1 MRYTYVRQHDTT
13 DCAAACLAMV
23 CLHYKKEVTI
33 TRLRDMM
40 GTDLKGTN
48 LVGLQKAANE
58 LGFTTAAVRVDRENF
73 LSDFSLPC
81 IAQVI
86 TDQGLAHFVVVFKK
100 TTIKDD
106 GARRK
111 HMLQDAESRKEE
123 EEKGKK
129 HKCKDYVI
137 IGDPGTELKKISLDE
152 FYKNF
157 TGVLLLLNPT
167 SEFKG
172 GKIEKGGMMKRY
184 INLLLPQ
191 KKLFFYA
198 ILSSIITTILGIASS
213 MFNKILMD
221 EVLPYGLNSLLVTLI
236 LVFSVVSITSTLIG
250 FVRQWVLIHLSIK
263 IDIPLMLGYFGH
275 IFNLPMKFFATRKT
289 GDITTRY
296 SDANTIKSI
305 FTSIALS
312 LVMDISMAVITGIIL
327 FRMNAML
334 FSISLFMAL
343 VSILLVLVYKQPYK
357 KINEESMA
365 QSAALNSQ
373 MIESL
378 RGIETV
384 KCNANEQTEL
394 DNLEREYMKSLK
406 ISLRSS
412 RISTTQGLIS
422 SFISTGFS
430 MLTTY
435 VGITQVLN
443 GEMTLGGFMAFS
455 TLSGY
460 FTSPLSNLIGLQM
473 QIQEASISMKR
484 LTEIMD
490 YPSEY
495 ETAEGVEQSELD
507 KVEGDIEFKD
517 VTFRYGNRAPA
528 LDHISFTIP
537 AGKKVALVGGSGS
550 GKSTITKLLLK
561 YYDPEDG
568 EIDING
574 ANLAEYTNSSVRRA
588 IAYVPQ
594 NIELFSKTI
603 YDNIR
608 ISRMDATLDEV
619 KEAAHKAWEE
629 LLASRR
635 DMEKKGEET
644 LQWMKE
650 NDRRGIVLAGR
661 PYHVD
666 PEINHG
672 IPELITSYGFA
683 VLTEDSISQLGE
695 IERPLVVTDQ
705 WMYHTRLYR
714 AASYVKSQNNLDLIQ
729 LNSFGCGLDAVTTD
743 QVNDILTGS
752 GKIYTV
758 LKIDEVNNLGAARI
772 RIRSLIA
779 ALRVRDKKH
788 YERKVVSSAYHRITF
803 TKDMKKDYTILCP
816 QMSPIHFDLIEPAI
830 RSFGYQVEVLQN
842 DNRSAIDTGLKYVN
856 NDACYPS
863 LIVVGQIMDALL
875 SGKYDLDHTAI
886 FMSQTG
892 GGCRASNYIGFI
904 RRALERAGMGQ
915 IPVISVNANGMETN
929 PGFSI
934 TLPLLTKAMQAV
946 VYGDIFMRVLYATR
960 PYEKEPGSANALH
973 QKWKAR
979 CIKSLSKRV
988 PNMME
993 FSRNISGI
1001 VRDFDELPRISGL
1014 QKPKVGIVGEILVK
1028 FSPLANNHIVEL
1040 LESEGAE
1047 AVMPD
1052 LMDFLLY
1059 CFYNSNFKAAN
1070 LGGKKSSASLCNM
1083 GISLLEY
1090 FRKAA
1095 RRELMKSK
1103 HFTAPARIAN
1113 LAEMAKDFV
1122 SIGNQ
1127 TGEGWFLTGEMLEL
1141 IHSGVGN
1148 IVCTQPFGCLPN
1160 HIVGKGVIKELRK
1173 AYPNSNIIAV
1183 DYDPGAS
1190 EVNQLNRIKLMLSTA
1205 QKNLKNIDI

>member
-100 TTIKDD
+100 TTIKDE

-111 HMLQDAESRKEE
+111 HMLQDAETRKEE
-123 EEKGKK
+123 EKKGKK

-172 GKIEKGGMMKRY
+172 GKLGSRDGKDGKDGKSGKYGMMKRY
-184 INLLLPQ
+184 IDLLLPQ

-198 ILSSIITTILGIASS
+198 ILSSVITTILGIASS

-221 EVLPYGLNSLLVTLI
+221 EVLPYGLNNLLVTLI

-296 SDANTIKSI
+296 SDADTIKSI

-357 KINEESMA
+357 RINEESMA

-490 YPSEY
+490 YPAEN
-495 ETAEGVEQSELD
+495 ETAEGMEQSEME

-528 LDHISFTIP
+528 LDHVSFTIP
-537 AGKKVALVGGSGS
+537 AGKKVALVGSSGS

-568 EIDING
+568 EIDVNG
-574 ANLAEYTNSSVRRA
+574 VNLAEYSSHSVRRA

-594 NIELFSKTI
+594 NVELFSKTI

-619 KEAAHKAWEE
+619 KEAAKKADAHEFIRHLPLQYNTYLEEAGNGLSGGEKQRIALARAFLKDSNLYILDESTSNLDFATETLIFNMIYEQLADRSMLIVAHRLSTIRDCDLILVMDHGKIVERGTHEE
-629 LLASRR
+629 L
-635 DMEKKGEET
+635 
-644 LQWMKE
+644 
-650 NDRRGIVLAGR
+650 
-661 PYHVD
+661 
-666 PEINHG
+666 
-672 IPELITSYGFA
+672 
-683 VLTEDSISQLGE
+683 
-695 IERPLVVTDQ
+695 
-705 WMYHTRLYR
+705 
-714 AASYVKSQNNLDLIQ
+714 
-729 LNSFGCGLDAVTTD
+729 
-743 QVNDILTGS
+743 
-752 GKIYTV
+752 
-758 LKIDEVNNLGAARI
+758 
-772 RIRSLIA
+772 
-779 ALRVRDKKH
+779 
-788 YERKVVSSAYHRITF
+788 
-803 TKDMKKDYTILCP
+803 
-816 QMSPIHFDLIEPAI
+816 
-830 RSFGYQVEVLQN
+830 
-842 DNRSAIDTGLKYVN
+842 
-856 NDACYPS
+856 
-863 LIVVGQIMDALL
+863 
-875 SGKYDLDHTAI
+875 
-886 FMSQTG
+886 
-892 GGCRASNYIGFI
+892 
-904 RRALERAGMGQ
+904 
-915 IPVISVNANGMETN
+915 
-929 PGFSI
+929 
-934 TLPLLTKAMQAV
+934 
-946 VYGDIFMRVLYATR
+946 
-960 PYEKEPGSANALH
+960 
-973 QKWKAR
+973 
-979 CIKSLSKRV
+979 
-988 PNMME
+988 
-993 FSRNISGI
+993 
-1001 VRDFDELPRISGL
+1001 
-1014 QKPKVGIVGEILVK
+1014 
-1028 FSPLANNHIVEL
+1028 
-1040 LESEGAE
+1040 
-1047 AVMPD
+1047 
-1052 LMDFLLY
+1052 
-1059 CFYNSNFKAAN
+1059 
-1070 LGGKKSSASLCNM
+1070 
-1083 GISLLEY
+1083 
-1090 FRKAA
+1090 
-1095 RRELMKSK
+1095 
-1103 HFTAPARIAN
+1103 
-1113 LAEMAKDFV
+1113 MAKD
-1122 SIGNQ
+1122 GRYA
-1127 TGEGWFLTGEMLEL
+1127 EL
-1141 IHSGVGN
+1141 WNMQQGI
-1148 IVCTQPFGCLPN
+1148 FR
-1160 HIVGKGVIKELRK
+1160 KRK
-1173 AYPNSNIIAV
+1173 AEPAPQVSAAV
-1183 DYDPGAS
+1183 VEEDDDGESITY
-1190 EVNQLNRIKLMLSTA
+1190 
-1205 QKNLKNIDI
+1205 

>member
-100 TTIKDD
+100 TTIKDE

-111 HMLQDAESRKEE
+111 HMLQDAETRKEE
-123 EEKGKK
+123 EKKGKK

-172 GKIEKGGMMKRY
+172 GKLGSRDGKGGKDGKDGKSGKYGMMKRY
-184 INLLLPQ
+184 IDLLLPQ

-198 ILSSIITTILGIASS
+198 ILSSVITTILGIASS

-221 EVLPYGLNSLLVTLI
+221 EVLPYGLNNLLVTLI

-296 SDANTIKSI
+296 SDADTIKSI

-357 KINEESMA
+357 RINEESMA

-412 RISTTQGLIS
+412 RISTTQGLVS

-435 VGITQVLN
+435 VGISQVLN

-455 TLSGY
+455 TLSSY

-473 QIQEASISMKR
+473 QIQEASISKKR

-490 YPSEY
+490 YPAEN
-495 ETAEGVEQSELD
+495 ETAEGMEQSEME

-528 LDHISFTIP
+528 LDHVSFTIP
-537 AGKKVALVGGSGS
+537 AGKKVALVGSSGS

-568 EIDING
+568 EIDVNG
-574 ANLAEYTNSSVRRA
+574 VNLAEYSNHSVRRA

-594 NIELFSKTI
+594 NVELFSKTI

-619 KEAAHKAWEE
+619 KEAAKKADAHEFIRHLPLQYNTYLEEAGNGLSGGEKQRIALARAFLKDSNLYILDESTSNLDFATETLIFNMIYEQLADRSMLIVAHRLSTIRDCDLILVMDHGKIVERGNHEE
-629 LLASRR
+629 L
-635 DMEKKGEET
+635 
-644 LQWMKE
+644 
-650 NDRRGIVLAGR
+650 
-661 PYHVD
+661 
-666 PEINHG
+666 
-672 IPELITSYGFA
+672 
-683 VLTEDSISQLGE
+683 
-695 IERPLVVTDQ
+695 
-705 WMYHTRLYR
+705 
-714 AASYVKSQNNLDLIQ
+714 
-729 LNSFGCGLDAVTTD
+729 
-743 QVNDILTGS
+743 
-752 GKIYTV
+752 
-758 LKIDEVNNLGAARI
+758 
-772 RIRSLIA
+772 
-779 ALRVRDKKH
+779 
-788 YERKVVSSAYHRITF
+788 
-803 TKDMKKDYTILCP
+803 
-816 QMSPIHFDLIEPAI
+816 
-830 RSFGYQVEVLQN
+830 
-842 DNRSAIDTGLKYVN
+842 
-856 NDACYPS
+856 
-863 LIVVGQIMDALL
+863 
-875 SGKYDLDHTAI
+875 
-886 FMSQTG
+886 
-892 GGCRASNYIGFI
+892 
-904 RRALERAGMGQ
+904 
-915 IPVISVNANGMETN
+915 
-929 PGFSI
+929 
-934 TLPLLTKAMQAV
+934 
-946 VYGDIFMRVLYATR
+946 
-960 PYEKEPGSANALH
+960 
-973 QKWKAR
+973 
-979 CIKSLSKRV
+979 
-988 PNMME
+988 
-993 FSRNISGI
+993 
-1001 VRDFDELPRISGL
+1001 
-1014 QKPKVGIVGEILVK
+1014 
-1028 FSPLANNHIVEL
+1028 
-1040 LESEGAE
+1040 
-1047 AVMPD
+1047 
-1052 LMDFLLY
+1052 
-1059 CFYNSNFKAAN
+1059 
-1070 LGGKKSSASLCNM
+1070 
-1083 GISLLEY
+1083 
-1090 FRKAA
+1090 
-1095 RRELMKSK
+1095 
-1103 HFTAPARIAN
+1103 
-1113 LAEMAKDFV
+1113 MAKD
-1122 SIGNQ
+1122 GRYA
-1127 TGEGWFLTGEMLEL
+1127 EL
-1141 IHSGVGN
+1141 WNMQQGI
-1148 IVCTQPFGCLPN
+1148 FR
-1160 HIVGKGVIKELRK
+1160 KRK
-1173 AYPNSNIIAV
+1173 AEPAPQVSAAV
-1183 DYDPGAS
+1183 VEEDDDGESITY
-1190 EVNQLNRIKLMLSTA
+1190 
-1205 QKNLKNIDI
+1205 

>member
-100 TTIKDD
+100 TTIKDE

-111 HMLQDAESRKEE
+111 HMLQDAETRKEE
-123 EEKGKK
+123 EKKGKK

-172 GKIEKGGMMKRY
+172 GKLGSRDGKGGKDGKDGKSGKYGMMKRY
-184 INLLLPQ
+184 IDLLLPQ

-198 ILSSIITTILGIASS
+198 ILSSVITTILGIASS

-221 EVLPYGLNSLLVTLI
+221 EVLPYGLNNLLVTLI

-296 SDANTIKSI
+296 SDADTIKSI

-357 KINEESMA
+357 RINEESMA

-435 VGITQVLN
+435 VGISQVLN

-455 TLSGY
+455 TLSSY

-473 QIQEASISMKR
+473 EIQEASISMKR

-490 YPSEY
+490 YPAEN
-495 ETAEGVEQSELD
+495 ETAEGMEQSEME

-528 LDHISFTIP
+528 LDHVSFTIP
-537 AGKKVALVGGSGS
+537 AGKKVALVGSSGS

-568 EIDING
+568 EIDVNG
-574 ANLAEYTNSSVRRA
+574 VNLAEYSNHSVRRA

-594 NIELFSKTI
+594 NVELFSKTI

-619 KEAAHKAWEE
+619 KEAAKKADAHDFIRHLPLQYNTYLEEAGNGLSGGEKQRIALARAFLKDSNLYILDESTSNLDFATETLIFNMIYEQLADRSMLIVAHRLSTIRDCDLILVMDHGKIVERGNHEE
-629 LLASRR
+629 L
-635 DMEKKGEET
+635 
-644 LQWMKE
+644 
-650 NDRRGIVLAGR
+650 
-661 PYHVD
+661 
-666 PEINHG
+666 
-672 IPELITSYGFA
+672 
-683 VLTEDSISQLGE
+683 
-695 IERPLVVTDQ
+695 
-705 WMYHTRLYR
+705 
-714 AASYVKSQNNLDLIQ
+714 
-729 LNSFGCGLDAVTTD
+729 
-743 QVNDILTGS
+743 
-752 GKIYTV
+752 
-758 LKIDEVNNLGAARI
+758 
-772 RIRSLIA
+772 
-779 ALRVRDKKH
+779 
-788 YERKVVSSAYHRITF
+788 
-803 TKDMKKDYTILCP
+803 
-816 QMSPIHFDLIEPAI
+816 
-830 RSFGYQVEVLQN
+830 
-842 DNRSAIDTGLKYVN
+842 
-856 NDACYPS
+856 
-863 LIVVGQIMDALL
+863 
-875 SGKYDLDHTAI
+875 
-886 FMSQTG
+886 
-892 GGCRASNYIGFI
+892 
-904 RRALERAGMGQ
+904 
-915 IPVISVNANGMETN
+915 
-929 PGFSI
+929 
-934 TLPLLTKAMQAV
+934 
-946 VYGDIFMRVLYATR
+946 
-960 PYEKEPGSANALH
+960 
-973 QKWKAR
+973 
-979 CIKSLSKRV
+979 
-988 PNMME
+988 
-993 FSRNISGI
+993 
-1001 VRDFDELPRISGL
+1001 
-1014 QKPKVGIVGEILVK
+1014 
-1028 FSPLANNHIVEL
+1028 
-1040 LESEGAE
+1040 
-1047 AVMPD
+1047 
-1052 LMDFLLY
+1052 
-1059 CFYNSNFKAAN
+1059 
-1070 LGGKKSSASLCNM
+1070 
-1083 GISLLEY
+1083 
-1090 FRKAA
+1090 
-1095 RRELMKSK
+1095 
-1103 HFTAPARIAN
+1103 
-1113 LAEMAKDFV
+1113 MAKD
-1122 SIGNQ
+1122 GRYA
-1127 TGEGWFLTGEMLEL
+1127 EL
-1141 IHSGVGN
+1141 WNMQQGI
-1148 IVCTQPFGCLPN
+1148 FR
-1160 HIVGKGVIKELRK
+1160 KRK
-1173 AYPNSNIIAV
+1173 AEPAPQAV
-1183 DYDPGAS
+1183 AAVVEEDDDGESITY
-1190 EVNQLNRIKLMLSTA
+1190 
-1205 QKNLKNIDI
+1205 

>member
-100 TTIKDD
+100 TTIKDE

-111 HMLQDAESRKEE
+111 HMLQDAETRKEE
-123 EEKGKK
+123 EKKGKK

-172 GKIEKGGMMKRY
+172 GKLGSRDGKDGKDGKSGKYGMMKRY
-184 INLLLPQ
+184 IDLLLPQ

-198 ILSSIITTILGIASS
+198 ILSSVITTILGIASS

-221 EVLPYGLNSLLVTLI
+221 EVLPYGLNNLLVTLI

-296 SDANTIKSI
+296 SDADTIKSI

-357 KINEESMA
+357 RINEESMA

-412 RISTTQGLIS
+412 RISTTQGLVS

-435 VGITQVLN
+435 VGISQVLN

-455 TLSGY
+455 TLSSY

-490 YPSEY
+490 YPAEN
-495 ETAEGVEQSELD
+495 ETAEGMEQSEME

-537 AGKKVALVGGSGS
+537 AGKKVALVGSSGS

-561 YYDPEDG
+561 YYDPEEG
-568 EIDING
+568 EIDFNG
-574 ANLAEYTNSSVRRA
+574 VNLAEYTHDSVRRA

-619 KEAAHKAWEE
+619 KEAAKKADAHEFIRHLPLQYNTYLEEAGNGLSGGEKQRIALARAFLKDSNLYILDESTSNLDFATETLIFNMIYEQLADRSMLIVAHRLSTIRDCDLILVMDHGKIVERGNHEE
-629 LLASRR
+629 L
-635 DMEKKGEET
+635 
-644 LQWMKE
+644 
-650 NDRRGIVLAGR
+650 
-661 PYHVD
+661 
-666 PEINHG
+666 
-672 IPELITSYGFA
+672 
-683 VLTEDSISQLGE
+683 
-695 IERPLVVTDQ
+695 
-705 WMYHTRLYR
+705 
-714 AASYVKSQNNLDLIQ
+714 
-729 LNSFGCGLDAVTTD
+729 
-743 QVNDILTGS
+743 
-752 GKIYTV
+752 
-758 LKIDEVNNLGAARI
+758 
-772 RIRSLIA
+772 
-779 ALRVRDKKH
+779 
-788 YERKVVSSAYHRITF
+788 
-803 TKDMKKDYTILCP
+803 
-816 QMSPIHFDLIEPAI
+816 
-830 RSFGYQVEVLQN
+830 
-842 DNRSAIDTGLKYVN
+842 
-856 NDACYPS
+856 
-863 LIVVGQIMDALL
+863 
-875 SGKYDLDHTAI
+875 
-886 FMSQTG
+886 
-892 GGCRASNYIGFI
+892 
-904 RRALERAGMGQ
+904 
-915 IPVISVNANGMETN
+915 
-929 PGFSI
+929 
-934 TLPLLTKAMQAV
+934 
-946 VYGDIFMRVLYATR
+946 
-960 PYEKEPGSANALH
+960 
-973 QKWKAR
+973 
-979 CIKSLSKRV
+979 
-988 PNMME
+988 
-993 FSRNISGI
+993 
-1001 VRDFDELPRISGL
+1001 
-1014 QKPKVGIVGEILVK
+1014 
-1028 FSPLANNHIVEL
+1028 
-1040 LESEGAE
+1040 
-1047 AVMPD
+1047 
-1052 LMDFLLY
+1052 
-1059 CFYNSNFKAAN
+1059 
-1070 LGGKKSSASLCNM
+1070 
-1083 GISLLEY
+1083 
-1090 FRKAA
+1090 
-1095 RRELMKSK
+1095 
-1103 HFTAPARIAN
+1103 
-1113 LAEMAKDFV
+1113 MAKD
-1122 SIGNQ
+1122 GRYA
-1127 TGEGWFLTGEMLEL
+1127 EL
-1141 IHSGVGN
+1141 WNMQQGI
-1148 IVCTQPFGCLPN
+1148 FR
-1160 HIVGKGVIKELRK
+1160 KRK
-1173 AYPNSNIIAV
+1173 AEPAPQAV
-1183 DYDPGAS
+1183 AAVVEEDDDGESITY
-1190 EVNQLNRIKLMLSTA
+1190 
-1205 QKNLKNIDI
+1205 

>member
-100 TTIKDD
+100 TTIKDE

-111 HMLQDAESRKEE
+111 HMLQDAETRKEE
-123 EEKGKK
+123 EKKGKK

-172 GKIEKGGMMKRY
+172 GKLGSRDGKDGKNGKDGKSGKYGMMKRY
-184 INLLLPQ
+184 IDLLLPQ

-198 ILSSIITTILGIASS
+198 ILSSVITTILGIASS

-221 EVLPYGLNSLLVTLI
+221 EVLPYGLNNLLVTLI

-296 SDANTIKSI
+296 SDADTIKSI

-357 KINEESMA
+357 RINEESMA

-435 VGITQVLN
+435 VGISQVLN

-490 YPSEY
+490 YPAEN
-495 ETAEGVEQSELD
+495 ETAEGMEQSEME

-528 LDHISFTIP
+528 LDHVSFTIP
-537 AGKKVALVGGSGS
+537 AGKKVALVGSSGS

-568 EIDING
+568 EIDVNG
-574 ANLAEYTNSSVRRA
+574 VNLAEYSSHSVRRA

-594 NIELFSKTI
+594 NVELFSKTI

-619 KEAAHKAWEE
+619 KEAAKKADAHEFIRHLPLQYNTYLEEAGNGLSGGEKQRIALARAFLKDSNLYILDESTSNLDFATETLIFNMIYEQLADRSMLIVAHRLSTIRDCDLILVMDHGKIVERGNHEE
-629 LLASRR
+629 L
-635 DMEKKGEET
+635 
-644 LQWMKE
+644 
-650 NDRRGIVLAGR
+650 
-661 PYHVD
+661 
-666 PEINHG
+666 
-672 IPELITSYGFA
+672 
-683 VLTEDSISQLGE
+683 
-695 IERPLVVTDQ
+695 
-705 WMYHTRLYR
+705 
-714 AASYVKSQNNLDLIQ
+714 
-729 LNSFGCGLDAVTTD
+729 
-743 QVNDILTGS
+743 
-752 GKIYTV
+752 
-758 LKIDEVNNLGAARI
+758 
-772 RIRSLIA
+772 
-779 ALRVRDKKH
+779 
-788 YERKVVSSAYHRITF
+788 
-803 TKDMKKDYTILCP
+803 
-816 QMSPIHFDLIEPAI
+816 
-830 RSFGYQVEVLQN
+830 
-842 DNRSAIDTGLKYVN
+842 
-856 NDACYPS
+856 
-863 LIVVGQIMDALL
+863 
-875 SGKYDLDHTAI
+875 
-886 FMSQTG
+886 
-892 GGCRASNYIGFI
+892 
-904 RRALERAGMGQ
+904 
-915 IPVISVNANGMETN
+915 
-929 PGFSI
+929 
-934 TLPLLTKAMQAV
+934 
-946 VYGDIFMRVLYATR
+946 
-960 PYEKEPGSANALH
+960 
-973 QKWKAR
+973 
-979 CIKSLSKRV
+979 
-988 PNMME
+988 
-993 FSRNISGI
+993 
-1001 VRDFDELPRISGL
+1001 
-1014 QKPKVGIVGEILVK
+1014 
-1028 FSPLANNHIVEL
+1028 
-1040 LESEGAE
+1040 
-1047 AVMPD
+1047 
-1052 LMDFLLY
+1052 
-1059 CFYNSNFKAAN
+1059 
-1070 LGGKKSSASLCNM
+1070 
-1083 GISLLEY
+1083 
-1090 FRKAA
+1090 
-1095 RRELMKSK
+1095 
-1103 HFTAPARIAN
+1103 
-1113 LAEMAKDFV
+1113 MAKD
-1122 SIGNQ
+1122 GRYA
-1127 TGEGWFLTGEMLEL
+1127 EL
-1141 IHSGVGN
+1141 WNMQQGI
-1148 IVCTQPFGCLPN
+1148 FR
-1160 HIVGKGVIKELRK
+1160 KRK
-1173 AYPNSNIIAV
+1173 AEPAPQVSAAV
-1183 DYDPGAS
+1183 VEEDDDGESITY
-1190 EVNQLNRIKLMLSTA
+1190 
-1205 QKNLKNIDI
+1205 

>member
-48 LVGLQKAANE
+48 LIGLQKAANE

-111 HMLQDAESRKEE
+111 HMLKDAEARKED

-172 GKIEKGGMMKRY
+172 GKLGKDGKDGKDGKSGKYGMMKRY
-184 INLLLPQ
+184 IDLLLPQ

-221 EVLPYGLNSLLVTLI
+221 EVLPYGLNNLLVTLI

-296 SDANTIKSI
+296 SDADTIKSI

-357 KINEESMA
+357 RINEESMA

-455 TLSGY
+455 TLSSY

-490 YPSEY
+490 YPSEN
-495 ETAEGVEQSELD
+495 ETAEGAEQTELQ

-528 LDHISFTIP
+528 LDHVSFTIP
-537 AGKKVALVGGSGS
+537 AGKKVALVGSSGS

-561 YYDPEDG
+561 YYDPESG
-568 EIDING
+568 EIDVNG
-574 ANLAEYTNSSVRRA
+574 ANLAEYSNHSVRRA

-594 NIELFSKTI
+594 NVELFSKTI

-608 ISRMDATLDEV
+608 ISRMDATLEEV
-619 KEAAHKAWEE
+619 KEAAKKADAHEFIRHLPLQYNTYLEEAGNGLSGGEKQRIALARAFLKDSNLYILDESTSNLDFATETLIFNMIYEQLADRSMLIVAHRLSTIRDCDLILVMDHGKIVERGNHEE
-629 LLASRR
+629 LMAKNGRYAELWN
-635 DMEKKGEET
+635 M
-644 LQWMKE
+644 QQ
-650 NDRRGIVLAGR
+650 GI
-661 PYHVD
+661 
-666 PEINHG
+666 
-672 IPELITSYGFA
+672 F
-683 VLTEDSISQLGE
+683 
-695 IERPLVVTDQ
+695 
-705 WMYHTRLYR
+705 
-714 AASYVKSQNNLDLIQ
+714 
-729 LNSFGCGLDAVTTD
+729 
-743 QVNDILTGS
+743 
-752 GKIYTV
+752 
-758 LKIDEVNNLGAARI
+758 
-772 RIRSLIA
+772 
-779 ALRVRDKKH
+779 
-788 YERKVVSSAYHRITF
+788 RKR
-803 TKDMKKDYTILCP
+803 KP
-816 QMSPIHFDLIEPAI
+816 EPAP
-830 RSFGYQVEVLQN
+830 QVP
-842 DNRSAIDTGLKYVN
+842 A
-856 NDACYPS
+856 A
-863 LIVVGQIMDALL
+863 VVEEDDDG
-875 SGKYDLDHTAI
+875 
-886 FMSQTG
+886 
-892 GGCRASNYIGFI
+892 
-904 RRALERAGMGQ
+904 E
-915 IPVISVNANGMETN
+915 
-929 PGFSI
+929 SI
-934 TLPLLTKAMQAV
+934 T
-946 VYGDIFMRVLYATR
+946 Y
-960 PYEKEPGSANALH
+960 
-973 QKWKAR
+973 
-979 CIKSLSKRV
+979 
-988 PNMME
+988 
-993 FSRNISGI
+993 
-1001 VRDFDELPRISGL
+1001 
-1014 QKPKVGIVGEILVK
+1014 
-1028 FSPLANNHIVEL
+1028 
-1040 LESEGAE
+1040 
-1047 AVMPD
+1047 
-1052 LMDFLLY
+1052 
-1059 CFYNSNFKAAN
+1059 
-1070 LGGKKSSASLCNM
+1070 
-1083 GISLLEY
+1083 
-1090 FRKAA
+1090 
-1095 RRELMKSK
+1095 
-1103 HFTAPARIAN
+1103 
-1113 LAEMAKDFV
+1113 
-1122 SIGNQ
+1122 
-1127 TGEGWFLTGEMLEL
+1127 
-1141 IHSGVGN
+1141 
-1148 IVCTQPFGCLPN
+1148 
-1160 HIVGKGVIKELRK
+1160 
-1173 AYPNSNIIAV
+1173 
-1183 DYDPGAS
+1183 
-1190 EVNQLNRIKLMLSTA
+1190 
-1205 QKNLKNIDI
+1205 

>member
-100 TTIKDD
+100 TTIKDE

-111 HMLQDAESRKEE
+111 HMLQDAETRKEE
-123 EEKGKK
+123 EKKGKK

-172 GKIEKGGMMKRY
+172 GKLGSRDGKDGKDGKSGKYGMMKRY
-184 INLLLPQ
+184 IDLLLPQ

-198 ILSSIITTILGIASS
+198 ILSSVITTILGIASS

-221 EVLPYGLNSLLVTLI
+221 EVLPYGLNNLLVTLI

-296 SDANTIKSI
+296 SDADTIKSI

-357 KINEESMA
+357 RINEESMA

-435 VGITQVLN
+435 VGISQVLN

-455 TLSGY
+455 TLSSY

-490 YPSEY
+490 YPAEN
-495 ETAEGVEQSELD
+495 ETAEGMEQSEME

-537 AGKKVALVGGSGS
+537 AGKKVALVGSSGS

-568 EIDING
+568 EIDVNG
-574 ANLAEYTNSSVRRA
+574 VNLAEYSSHSVRRA

-594 NIELFSKTI
+594 NVELFSKTI

-619 KEAAHKAWEE
+619 KEAAKKADAHEFIRHLPLQYNTYLEEAGNGLSGGEKQRIALARAFLKDSNLYILDESTSNLDFATETLIFNMIYEQLADRSMLIVAHRLSTIRDCDLILVMDHGKIVERGTHEE
-629 LLASRR
+629 L
-635 DMEKKGEET
+635 
-644 LQWMKE
+644 
-650 NDRRGIVLAGR
+650 
-661 PYHVD
+661 
-666 PEINHG
+666 
-672 IPELITSYGFA
+672 
-683 VLTEDSISQLGE
+683 
-695 IERPLVVTDQ
+695 
-705 WMYHTRLYR
+705 
-714 AASYVKSQNNLDLIQ
+714 
-729 LNSFGCGLDAVTTD
+729 
-743 QVNDILTGS
+743 
-752 GKIYTV
+752 
-758 LKIDEVNNLGAARI
+758 
-772 RIRSLIA
+772 
-779 ALRVRDKKH
+779 
-788 YERKVVSSAYHRITF
+788 
-803 TKDMKKDYTILCP
+803 
-816 QMSPIHFDLIEPAI
+816 
-830 RSFGYQVEVLQN
+830 
-842 DNRSAIDTGLKYVN
+842 
-856 NDACYPS
+856 
-863 LIVVGQIMDALL
+863 
-875 SGKYDLDHTAI
+875 
-886 FMSQTG
+886 
-892 GGCRASNYIGFI
+892 
-904 RRALERAGMGQ
+904 
-915 IPVISVNANGMETN
+915 
-929 PGFSI
+929 
-934 TLPLLTKAMQAV
+934 
-946 VYGDIFMRVLYATR
+946 
-960 PYEKEPGSANALH
+960 
-973 QKWKAR
+973 
-979 CIKSLSKRV
+979 
-988 PNMME
+988 
-993 FSRNISGI
+993 
-1001 VRDFDELPRISGL
+1001 
-1014 QKPKVGIVGEILVK
+1014 
-1028 FSPLANNHIVEL
+1028 
-1040 LESEGAE
+1040 
-1047 AVMPD
+1047 
-1052 LMDFLLY
+1052 
-1059 CFYNSNFKAAN
+1059 
-1070 LGGKKSSASLCNM
+1070 
-1083 GISLLEY
+1083 
-1090 FRKAA
+1090 
-1095 RRELMKSK
+1095 
-1103 HFTAPARIAN
+1103 
-1113 LAEMAKDFV
+1113 MAKD
-1122 SIGNQ
+1122 GRYA
-1127 TGEGWFLTGEMLEL
+1127 EL
-1141 IHSGVGN
+1141 WNMQQGI
-1148 IVCTQPFGCLPN
+1148 FR
-1160 HIVGKGVIKELRK
+1160 KRK
-1173 AYPNSNIIAV
+1173 AEPAPQAV
-1183 DYDPGAS
+1183 AAVVEEDDDGESITY
-1190 EVNQLNRIKLMLSTA
+1190 
-1205 QKNLKNIDI
+1205 

>member
-100 TTIKDD
+100 TTIKDE

-111 HMLQDAESRKEE
+111 HMLQDAETRKEE
-123 EEKGKK
+123 EKKGKK

-172 GKIEKGGMMKRY
+172 GKLGSRDGKDGKDGKSGKSGKYGMMKRY
-184 INLLLPQ
+184 IDLLLPQ

-198 ILSSIITTILGIASS
+198 ILSSVITTILGIASS

-221 EVLPYGLNSLLVTLI
+221 EVLPYGLNNLLVTLI

-296 SDANTIKSI
+296 SDADTIKSI

-343 VSILLVLVYKQPYK
+343 VSILLVLVFKQPYK
-357 KINEESMA
+357 RINEETMI

-378 RGIETV
+378 RGIETI
-384 KCNANEQTEL
+384 KCNANEDTQLE
-394 DNLEREYMKSLK
+394 NLEKEYIKSLK

-412 RISTTQGLIS
+412 RISTGQGLIS
-422 SFISTGFS
+422 TFISTGFS

-435 VGITQVLN
+435 VGISQVLH

-455 TLSGY
+455 TLSSY

-473 QIQEASISMKR
+473 SIQEAGISMKR

-490 YPSEY
+490 YPAEDENDKGY
-495 ETAEGVEQSELD
+495 ELTPLE

-537 AGKKVALVGGSGS
+537 AGKKVALVGSSGS

-561 YYDPEDG
+561 YYDPEEG
-568 EIDING
+568 EIDFNG
-574 ANLAEYTNSSVRRA
+574 VNLAEYTHDSVRRA

-608 ISRMDATLDEV
+608 ISRMDATMEEV
-619 KEAAHKAWEE
+619 KEAAKKADAHEFIRHLPLQYNTYLEE
-629 LLASRR
+629 AGNGLSGGEKQRIALARAFLKDSGLYIL
-635 DMEKKGEET
+635 DES
-644 LQWMKE
+644 
-650 NDRRGIVLAGR
+650 
-661 PYHVD
+661 
-666 PEINHG
+666 
-672 IPELITSYGFA
+672 TS
-683 VLTEDSISQLGE
+683 
-695 IERPLVVTDQ
+695 
-705 WMYHTRLYR
+705 
-714 AASYVKSQNNLDLIQ
+714 NLDFATENLIFNMIYEQ
-729 LNSFGCGLDAVTTD
+729 LADRSMLIVAHRLSTVRDCDL
-743 QVNDILTGS
+743 ILVMDH
-752 GKIYTV
+752 GKIV
-758 LKIDEVNNLGAARI
+758 
-772 RIRSLIA
+772 
-779 ALRVRDKKH
+779 
-788 YERKVVSSAYHRITF
+788 ERGTH
-803 TKDMKKDYTILCP
+803 
-816 QMSPIHFDLIEPAI
+816 
-830 RSFGYQVEVLQN
+830 
-842 DNRSAIDTGLKYVN
+842 
-856 NDACYPS
+856 
-863 LIVVGQIMDALL
+863 
-875 SGKYDLDHTAI
+875 
-886 FMSQTG
+886 
-892 GGCRASNYIGFI
+892 
-904 RRALERAGMGQ
+904 
-915 IPVISVNANGMETN
+915 
-929 PGFSI
+929 
-934 TLPLLTKAMQAV
+934 
-946 VYGDIFMRVLYATR
+946 
-960 PYEKEPGSANALH
+960 
-973 QKWKAR
+973 
-979 CIKSLSKRV
+979 
-988 PNMME
+988 
-993 FSRNISGI
+993 
-1001 VRDFDELPRISGL
+1001 DEL
-1014 QKPKVGIVGEILVK
+1014 
-1028 FSPLANNHIVEL
+1028 
-1040 LESEGAE
+1040 
-1047 AVMPD
+1047 
-1052 LMDFLLY
+1052 
-1059 CFYNSNFKAAN
+1059 
-1070 LGGKKSSASLCNM
+1070 
-1083 GISLLEY
+1083 
-1090 FRKAA
+1090 
-1095 RRELMKSK
+1095 
-1103 HFTAPARIAN
+1103 
-1113 LAEMAKDFV
+1113 MAKDGKYAELWNMQQGIYRRREPV
-1122 SIGNQ
+1122 AKQ
-1127 TGEGWFLTGEMLEL
+1127 PVAAAVVEDDDDGEAFT
-1141 IHSGVGN
+1141 
-1148 IVCTQPFGCLPN
+1148 
-1160 HIVGKGVIKELRK
+1160 
-1173 AYPNSNIIAV
+1173 Y
-1183 DYDPGAS
+1183 
-1190 EVNQLNRIKLMLSTA
+1190 
-1205 QKNLKNIDI
+1205 

>member
-100 TTIKDD
+100 TTIKDE

-111 HMLQDAESRKEE
+111 HMLQDAETRKEE
-123 EEKGKK
+123 EKKGKK

-172 GKIEKGGMMKRY
+172 GKLGSRDGKDGKDGKSGKYGMMKRY
-184 INLLLPQ
+184 IDLLLPQ

-198 ILSSIITTILGIASS
+198 ILSSVITTILGIASS

-221 EVLPYGLNSLLVTLI
+221 EVLPYGLNNLLVTLI

-296 SDANTIKSI
+296 SDADTIKSI

-357 KINEESMA
+357 RINEESMA

-435 VGITQVLN
+435 VGISQVLN

-455 TLSGY
+455 TLSSY

-490 YPSEY
+490 YPAEY
-495 ETAEGVEQSELD
+495 ETADGVEQSEMS

-528 LDHISFTIP
+528 LDHVSFTIP
-537 AGKKVALVGGSGS
+537 AGKKVALVGSSGS

-568 EIDING
+568 EIDVNG
-574 ANLAEYTNSSVRRA
+574 VNLAEYSSHSVRRA

-594 NIELFSKTI
+594 NVELFSKTI

-619 KEAAHKAWEE
+619 KEAAKKADAHEFIRHLPLQYNTYLEEAGNGLSGGEKQRIALARAFLKDSNLYILDESTSNLDFATETLIFNMIYEQLADRSMLIVAHRLSTIRDCDLILVMDHGKIVERGNHEE
-629 LLASRR
+629 L
-635 DMEKKGEET
+635 
-644 LQWMKE
+644 
-650 NDRRGIVLAGR
+650 
-661 PYHVD
+661 
-666 PEINHG
+666 
-672 IPELITSYGFA
+672 
-683 VLTEDSISQLGE
+683 
-695 IERPLVVTDQ
+695 
-705 WMYHTRLYR
+705 
-714 AASYVKSQNNLDLIQ
+714 
-729 LNSFGCGLDAVTTD
+729 
-743 QVNDILTGS
+743 
-752 GKIYTV
+752 
-758 LKIDEVNNLGAARI
+758 
-772 RIRSLIA
+772 
-779 ALRVRDKKH
+779 
-788 YERKVVSSAYHRITF
+788 
-803 TKDMKKDYTILCP
+803 
-816 QMSPIHFDLIEPAI
+816 
-830 RSFGYQVEVLQN
+830 
-842 DNRSAIDTGLKYVN
+842 
-856 NDACYPS
+856 
-863 LIVVGQIMDALL
+863 
-875 SGKYDLDHTAI
+875 
-886 FMSQTG
+886 
-892 GGCRASNYIGFI
+892 
-904 RRALERAGMGQ
+904 
-915 IPVISVNANGMETN
+915 
-929 PGFSI
+929 
-934 TLPLLTKAMQAV
+934 
-946 VYGDIFMRVLYATR
+946 
-960 PYEKEPGSANALH
+960 
-973 QKWKAR
+973 
-979 CIKSLSKRV
+979 
-988 PNMME
+988 
-993 FSRNISGI
+993 
-1001 VRDFDELPRISGL
+1001 
-1014 QKPKVGIVGEILVK
+1014 
-1028 FSPLANNHIVEL
+1028 
-1040 LESEGAE
+1040 
-1047 AVMPD
+1047 
-1052 LMDFLLY
+1052 
-1059 CFYNSNFKAAN
+1059 
-1070 LGGKKSSASLCNM
+1070 
-1083 GISLLEY
+1083 
-1090 FRKAA
+1090 
-1095 RRELMKSK
+1095 
-1103 HFTAPARIAN
+1103 
-1113 LAEMAKDFV
+1113 MAKD
-1122 SIGNQ
+1122 GRYA
-1127 TGEGWFLTGEMLEL
+1127 EL
-1141 IHSGVGN
+1141 WNMQQGI
-1148 IVCTQPFGCLPN
+1148 FR
-1160 HIVGKGVIKELRK
+1160 KRK
-1173 AYPNSNIIAV
+1173 AEPAPQVSAAV
-1183 DYDPGAS
+1183 VEEDDDGESITY
-1190 EVNQLNRIKLMLSTA
+1190 
-1205 QKNLKNIDI
+1205 

>member
-100 TTIKDD
+100 TTIKDE

-111 HMLQDAESRKEE
+111 HMLQDAETRKEE
-123 EEKGKK
+123 EKKGKK

-172 GKIEKGGMMKRY
+172 GKLGSRDGKDGKDGKSGKYGMMKRY
-184 INLLLPQ
+184 IDLLLPQ

-198 ILSSIITTILGIASS
+198 ILSSVITTILGIASS

-221 EVLPYGLNSLLVTLI
+221 EVLPYGLNNLLVTLI

-296 SDANTIKSI
+296 SDADTIKSI

-357 KINEESMA
+357 RINEESMA

-435 VGITQVLN
+435 VGISQVLN

-473 QIQEASISMKR
+473 EIQEASISMKR

-490 YPSEY
+490 YPAEN
-495 ETAEGVEQSELD
+495 ETAEGMEQSEME

-528 LDHISFTIP
+528 LDHVSFTIP
-537 AGKKVALVGGSGS
+537 AGKKVALVGSSGS

-568 EIDING
+568 EIDVNG
-574 ANLAEYTNSSVRRA
+574 VNLAEYSNHSVRRA

-594 NIELFSKTI
+594 NVELFSKTI

-619 KEAAHKAWEE
+619 KEAAKKADAHEFIRHLPLQYNTYLEEAGNGLSGGEKQRIALARAFLKDSNLYILDESTSNLDFATETLIFNMIYEQLADRSMLIVAHRLSTIRDCDLILVMDHGKIVERGNHEE
-629 LLASRR
+629 L
-635 DMEKKGEET
+635 
-644 LQWMKE
+644 
-650 NDRRGIVLAGR
+650 
-661 PYHVD
+661 
-666 PEINHG
+666 
-672 IPELITSYGFA
+672 
-683 VLTEDSISQLGE
+683 
-695 IERPLVVTDQ
+695 
-705 WMYHTRLYR
+705 
-714 AASYVKSQNNLDLIQ
+714 
-729 LNSFGCGLDAVTTD
+729 
-743 QVNDILTGS
+743 
-752 GKIYTV
+752 
-758 LKIDEVNNLGAARI
+758 
-772 RIRSLIA
+772 
-779 ALRVRDKKH
+779 
-788 YERKVVSSAYHRITF
+788 
-803 TKDMKKDYTILCP
+803 
-816 QMSPIHFDLIEPAI
+816 
-830 RSFGYQVEVLQN
+830 
-842 DNRSAIDTGLKYVN
+842 
-856 NDACYPS
+856 
-863 LIVVGQIMDALL
+863 
-875 SGKYDLDHTAI
+875 
-886 FMSQTG
+886 
-892 GGCRASNYIGFI
+892 
-904 RRALERAGMGQ
+904 
-915 IPVISVNANGMETN
+915 
-929 PGFSI
+929 
-934 TLPLLTKAMQAV
+934 
-946 VYGDIFMRVLYATR
+946 
-960 PYEKEPGSANALH
+960 
-973 QKWKAR
+973 
-979 CIKSLSKRV
+979 
-988 PNMME
+988 
-993 FSRNISGI
+993 
-1001 VRDFDELPRISGL
+1001 
-1014 QKPKVGIVGEILVK
+1014 
-1028 FSPLANNHIVEL
+1028 
-1040 LESEGAE
+1040 
-1047 AVMPD
+1047 
-1052 LMDFLLY
+1052 
-1059 CFYNSNFKAAN
+1059 
-1070 LGGKKSSASLCNM
+1070 
-1083 GISLLEY
+1083 
-1090 FRKAA
+1090 
-1095 RRELMKSK
+1095 
-1103 HFTAPARIAN
+1103 
-1113 LAEMAKDFV
+1113 MAKD
-1122 SIGNQ
+1122 GRYA
-1127 TGEGWFLTGEMLEL
+1127 EL
-1141 IHSGVGN
+1141 WNMQQGI
-1148 IVCTQPFGCLPN
+1148 FR
-1160 HIVGKGVIKELRK
+1160 KRK
-1173 AYPNSNIIAV
+1173 AEPAPQVSAAV
-1183 DYDPGAS
+1183 VEEDDDGESITY
-1190 EVNQLNRIKLMLSTA
+1190 
-1205 QKNLKNIDI
+1205 

>member
-384 KCNANEQTEL
+384 KCNACEEREL
-394 DNLEREYMKSLK
+394 EALEREYIKSLK

-412 RISTTQGLIS
+412 KISTGQSLIS
-422 SFISTGFS
+422 SVIMTVLN
-430 MLTTY
+430 MVTTY

-443 GEMTLGGFMAFS
+443 GQLTLGGYMAFS

-460 FTSPLSNLIGLQM
+460 FTSPVSELISMQM
-473 QIQEASISMKR
+473 SIQEASISMKR

-490 YPSEY
+490 YESEQ
-495 ETAEGVEQSELD
+495 AEDEEHTEMEQI
-507 KVEGDIEFKD
+507 EGDIEFKD
-517 VTFRYGNRAPA
+517 VTFRYGNRSPA
-528 LDHISFTIP
+528 LNHISFTIP
-537 AGKKVALVGGSGS
+537 QGQKVALVGSSGS

-561 YYDPEDG
+561 YYEPESG
-568 EIDING
+568 EIDVNGIN
-574 ANLAEYTNSSVRRA
+574 LDEYTNASVRRA
-588 IAYVPQ
+588 ISYVPQ
-594 NIELFSKTI
+594 NVELFSKTLFE
-603 YDNIR
+603 NIR
-608 ISRMDATLDEV
+608 ISRPEATLEQVKDAAKKADAHEFIRKLPLQYNTYLEEAGNGLSGGEKQRIALARAFLKDSNLYILDESTSSLDFGTENTIFDMIYNQLADKSMLIV
-619 KEAAHKAWEE
+619 AHRLSTVRDCDQILVMDHGEIVERGTHDE
-629 LLASRR
+629 LLA
-635 DMEKKGEET
+635 K
-644 LQWMKE
+644 Q
-650 NDRRGIVLAGR
+650 
-661 PYHVD
+661 
-666 PEINHG
+666 
-672 IPELITSYGFA
+672 
-683 VLTEDSISQLGE
+683 
-695 IERPLVVTDQ
+695 
-705 WMYHTRLYR
+705 
-714 AASYVKSQNNLDLIQ
+714 
-729 LNSFGCGLDAVTTD
+729 
-743 QVNDILTGS
+743 
-752 GKIYTV
+752 
-758 LKIDEVNNLGAARI
+758 
-772 RIRSLIA
+772 
-779 ALRVRDKKH
+779 
-788 YERKVVSSAYHRITF
+788 
-803 TKDMKKDYTILCP
+803 
-816 QMSPIHFDLIEPAI
+816 
-830 RSFGYQVEVLQN
+830 
-842 DNRSAIDTGLKYVN
+842 
-856 NDACYPS
+856 
-863 LIVVGQIMDALL
+863 
-875 SGKYDLDHTAI
+875 GKYYELWNLQQGI
-886 FMSQTG
+886 F
-892 GGCRASNYIGFI
+892 
-904 RRALERAGMGQ
+904 RRKKEEPK
-915 IPVISVNANGMETN
+915 PVAH
-929 PGFSI
+929 
-934 TLPLLTKAMQAV
+934 AAV
-946 VYGDIFMRVLYATR
+946 VEEDDDG
-960 PYEKEPGSANALH
+960 
-973 QKWKAR
+973 
-979 CIKSLSKRV
+979 
-988 PNMME
+988 
-993 FSRNISGI
+993 
-1001 VRDFDELPRISGL
+1001 
-1014 QKPKVGIVGEILVK
+1014 GEAIT
-1028 FSPLANNHIVEL
+1028 
-1040 LESEGAE
+1040 
-1047 AVMPD
+1047 
-1052 LMDFLLY
+1052 Y
-1059 CFYNSNFKAAN
+1059 
-1070 LGGKKSSASLCNM
+1070 
-1083 GISLLEY
+1083 
-1090 FRKAA
+1090 
-1095 RRELMKSK
+1095 
-1103 HFTAPARIAN
+1103 
-1113 LAEMAKDFV
+1113 
-1122 SIGNQ
+1122 
-1127 TGEGWFLTGEMLEL
+1127 
-1141 IHSGVGN
+1141 
-1148 IVCTQPFGCLPN
+1148 
-1160 HIVGKGVIKELRK
+1160 
-1173 AYPNSNIIAV
+1173 
-1183 DYDPGAS
+1183 
-1190 EVNQLNRIKLMLSTA
+1190 
-1205 QKNLKNIDI
+1205 

>member
-100 TTIKDD
+100 TTIKDE

-111 HMLQDAESRKEE
+111 HMLQDAETRKEE
-123 EEKGKK
+123 EKKGKK

-172 GKIEKGGMMKRY
+172 GKLGSRDGKDGKDCKSGKYGMMKRY
-184 INLLLPQ
+184 IDLLLPQ

-198 ILSSIITTILGIASS
+198 ILSSVITTILGIASS

-221 EVLPYGLNSLLVTLI
+221 EVLPYGLNNLLVTLI

-296 SDANTIKSI
+296 SDADTIKSI

-343 VSILLVLVYKQPYK
+343 VSILLVLVFKQPYK
-357 KINEESMA
+357 RINEETMI

-378 RGIETV
+378 RGIETI
-384 KCNANEQTEL
+384 KCNANEDTQLE
-394 DNLEREYMKSLK
+394 NLEKEYIKSLK

-412 RISTTQGLIS
+412 RISTGQGLIS
-422 SFISTGFS
+422 TFISTGFS

-435 VGITQVLN
+435 VGISQVLH

-455 TLSGY
+455 TLSSY

-473 QIQEASISMKR
+473 SIQEAGISMKR

-490 YPSEY
+490 YP
-495 ETAEGVEQSELD
+495 AEDEANEGSELIPLE

-528 LDHISFTIP
+528 LDHVSFTIP
-537 AGKKVALVGGSGS
+537 AGKKVALVGSSGS

-568 EIDING
+568 EIDVNG
-574 ANLAEYTNSSVRRA
+574 VNLAEYSNHSVRRA

-594 NIELFSKTI
+594 NVELFSKTI

-619 KEAAHKAWEE
+619 KEAAKKADAHEFIRHLPLQYNTYLEEAGNGLSGGEKQRIALARAFLKDSNLYILDESTSNLDFATETLIFNMIYEQLADRSMLIVAHRLSTIRDCDLILVMDHGKIVERGNHEE
-629 LLASRR
+629 L
-635 DMEKKGEET
+635 
-644 LQWMKE
+644 
-650 NDRRGIVLAGR
+650 
-661 PYHVD
+661 
-666 PEINHG
+666 
-672 IPELITSYGFA
+672 
-683 VLTEDSISQLGE
+683 
-695 IERPLVVTDQ
+695 
-705 WMYHTRLYR
+705 
-714 AASYVKSQNNLDLIQ
+714 
-729 LNSFGCGLDAVTTD
+729 
-743 QVNDILTGS
+743 
-752 GKIYTV
+752 
-758 LKIDEVNNLGAARI
+758 
-772 RIRSLIA
+772 
-779 ALRVRDKKH
+779 
-788 YERKVVSSAYHRITF
+788 
-803 TKDMKKDYTILCP
+803 
-816 QMSPIHFDLIEPAI
+816 
-830 RSFGYQVEVLQN
+830 
-842 DNRSAIDTGLKYVN
+842 
-856 NDACYPS
+856 
-863 LIVVGQIMDALL
+863 
-875 SGKYDLDHTAI
+875 
-886 FMSQTG
+886 
-892 GGCRASNYIGFI
+892 
-904 RRALERAGMGQ
+904 
-915 IPVISVNANGMETN
+915 
-929 PGFSI
+929 
-934 TLPLLTKAMQAV
+934 
-946 VYGDIFMRVLYATR
+946 
-960 PYEKEPGSANALH
+960 
-973 QKWKAR
+973 
-979 CIKSLSKRV
+979 
-988 PNMME
+988 
-993 FSRNISGI
+993 
-1001 VRDFDELPRISGL
+1001 
-1014 QKPKVGIVGEILVK
+1014 
-1028 FSPLANNHIVEL
+1028 
-1040 LESEGAE
+1040 
-1047 AVMPD
+1047 
-1052 LMDFLLY
+1052 
-1059 CFYNSNFKAAN
+1059 
-1070 LGGKKSSASLCNM
+1070 
-1083 GISLLEY
+1083 
-1090 FRKAA
+1090 
-1095 RRELMKSK
+1095 
-1103 HFTAPARIAN
+1103 
-1113 LAEMAKDFV
+1113 MAKD
-1122 SIGNQ
+1122 GRYA
-1127 TGEGWFLTGEMLEL
+1127 EL
-1141 IHSGVGN
+1141 WNMQQGI
-1148 IVCTQPFGCLPN
+1148 FR
-1160 HIVGKGVIKELRK
+1160 KRK
-1173 AYPNSNIIAV
+1173 AEPAPQAV
-1183 DYDPGAS
+1183 AAVVEEDDDGESITY
-1190 EVNQLNRIKLMLSTA
+1190 
-1205 QKNLKNIDI
+1205 